1 MADAQTNMVLD
12 ASCYSIYTLRFI
24 VSWSGR
30 FPSCVDFQH
39 AFGLRYIIMPGERKW
54 YVVQTYASYE
64 KRVKD
69 DLTQRIKA
77 MKMQDKI
84 FTVLIPTET
93 NTVIKDGKSRE
104 VTRKLYPG
112 YVMIEMVLDEQSW
125 YTVRHTPGVT
135 GFIGAGT
142 HPMPLSEDE
151 VEKIMSGMK
160 KSEESPK
167 VEIDLKVG
175 DMVRVIAEGVYK
187 GFTGPVVEINAKKGK
202 VKFRHDILGGS
213 IIDTDYKDLEKI

>member
-1 MADAQTNMVLD
+1 
-12 ASCYSIYTLRFI
+12 
-24 VSWSGR
+24 
-30 FPSCVDFQH
+30 
-39 AFGLRYIIMPGERKW
+39 MPGERKW

-142 HPMPLSEDE
+142 HPMPLSDDE

-160 KSEESPK
+160 KSEQSPK

-175 DMVRVIAEGVYK
+175 DMVRVTAEGVNK
-187 GFTGPVVEINAKKGK
+187 GLTGPIVEINAKKGK

-213 IIDTDYKDLEKI
+213 IVDIDYKDLEKI

>member
-1 MADAQTNMVLD
+1 
-12 ASCYSIYTLRFI
+12 
-24 VSWSGR
+24 
-30 FPSCVDFQH
+30 
-39 AFGLRYIIMPGERKW
+39 MPGERKW

-84 FTVLIPTET
+84 FNVLIPTET
-93 NTVIKDGKSRE
+93 NIVVKDGKSRE
-104 VTRKLYPG
+104 VTRKLYPS

-142 HPMPLSEDE
+142 HPMPLSQEE
-151 VEKIMSGMK
+151 VDRIMSGMK
-160 KSEESPK
+160 KSEESPR

-175 DMVRVIAEGVYK
+175 DTVRVVAEGDMK
-187 GFTGPVVEINAKKGK
+187 GFTGPVVEINPKKGR
-202 VKFRHDILGGS
+202 VKFKSDMLGGS
-213 IIDTDYKDLEKI
+213 VSETDYKALEKI

>member
-1 MADAQTNMVLD
+1 
-12 ASCYSIYTLRFI
+12 
-24 VSWSGR
+24 
-30 FPSCVDFQH
+30 
-39 AFGLRYIIMPGERKW
+39 MPGERKW

-84 FTVLIPTET
+84 FNVLIPTET
-93 NTVIKDGKSRE
+93 NIVVKDGKSRE
-104 VTRKLYPG
+104 VTRKLYPS

-142 HPMPLSEDE
+142 HPMPLSQDE
-151 VEKIMSGMK
+151 VDRIMSGMQK
-160 KSEESPK
+160 DEDAPK
-167 VEIDLKVG
+167 LRIDLKPG
-175 DMVRVIAEGVYK
+175 DIVRVIADGVKK
-187 GFTGPVVEINAKKGK
+187 GFTGPVVEVNAKKGK
-202 VKFRHDILGGS
+202 VKFRHDMLGGS
-213 IIDTDYKDLEKI
+213 IVDIDYKDIEKI

>member
-1 MADAQTNMVLD
+1 
-12 ASCYSIYTLRFI
+12 
-24 VSWSGR
+24 
-30 FPSCVDFQH
+30 
-39 AFGLRYIIMPGERKW
+39 MPGERKW

-84 FTVLIPTET
+84 FNVLIPTET
-93 NTVIKDGKSRE
+93 NIVVKDGKSRE
-104 VTRKLYPG
+104 VVRKLYPG

-142 HPMPLSEDE
+142 HPMPLSEAE
-151 VEKIMSGMK
+151 VAKIMSGMK
-160 KSEESPK
+160 KSEEAPK
-167 VEIDLKVG
+167 VEIDIKVG
-175 DMVRVIAEGVYK
+175 DTVRVIADGDMK
-187 GFTGPVVEINAKKGK
+187 GFTGPVVEVNARKGR
-202 VKFRHDILGGS
+202 VKFKSEMLGGS
-213 IIDTDYKDLEKI
+213 ELETDYKALEKI